1 MALIRSVEKIAEKWS
16 SVTPGRATQYR
27 EGVAN
32 PLRDWSTEAANAEGS
47 YEAGIQAAMS
57 RKAFAKGV
65 KRVGTDKWKRKA
77 VDVGTV
83 RWGPGVSAA
92 RPDYEAGFAPYAG
105 VISSVKLPPR
115 GAKGDPRNLERVGAI
130 ANALHAK
137 KVSMGK

>member
-1 MALIRSVEKIAEKWS
+1 MALIRSVSKIADKWS
-16 SVTPGRATQYR
+16 SVTPGRSGQYR
-27 EGVAN
+27 EGVSN
-32 PLRDWSTEAANAEGS
+32 PLRDWGTEAKAAEGS
-47 YEAGIQAAMS
+47 YEAGIQAAIG

-65 KRVGTDKWKRKA
+65 ARVGTDKWKRKA

-92 RPDYEAGFAPYAG
+92 KPDYEAGFAPYADT
-105 VISSVKLPPR
+105 ISSVKLPPR

-137 KVSMGK
+137 KMSMGK

>member
-1 MALIRSVEKIAEKWS
+1 MALIRDVSTIANKWA
-16 SVTPGRATQYR
+16 SVTPGRSGQYR

-32 PLRDWSTEAANAEGS
+32 PLRDWAAEAKAAEGS
-47 YEAGIQAAMS
+47 YEAGIQAAIG
-57 RKAFAKGV
+57 RKAFGKGV
-65 KRVGTDKWKRKA
+65 GRAGTGKWKRKA

-92 RPDYEAGFAPYAG
+92 KPDYEAGFAPYAG

-115 GAKGDPRNLERVGAI
+115 GAKGDPRNLERVGAV

-137 KVSMGK
+137 KIAMGK